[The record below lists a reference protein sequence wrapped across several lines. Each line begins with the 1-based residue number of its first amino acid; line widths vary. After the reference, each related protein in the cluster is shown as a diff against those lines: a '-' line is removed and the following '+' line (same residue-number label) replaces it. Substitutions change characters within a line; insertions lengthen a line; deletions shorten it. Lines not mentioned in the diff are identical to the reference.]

1 MTVIDSF
8 LSFASRLGKNERESV
23 EEALADLM
31 ASYDPKYD
39 FSPAELAEIE
49 RRVAEPHRTYAS
61 DEDIRRIFGHT
72 FDD

>member
-8 LSFASRLGKNERESV
+8 LSFTSRLGENERHSV

-31 ASYDPKYD
+31 KSYDPKFD
-39 FSPAELAEIE
+39 FSPVELAEIE
-49 RRVAEPHRTYAS
+49 RRVSEPHRTYAS
-61 DEDIRRIFGHT
+61 DADIRRIFGHT